1 MSYTPPIRLELPTLF
16 GMKSV
21 NAYLFVE
28 PEPVLID
35 CGEKTAQNIQA
46 IREGLAKEGL
56 EIGDLQKIIITH
68 AHVDHM
74 GAAASLAKESGAKVY
89 LPRYAWPWALDLSAM
104 RESRI
109 KLIKDNLNLYG
120 AGPDTIVQQTFARIF
135 QAFGTAWEAIP
146 EKYLMS
152 YEEGDFLDMGWNK
165 WQVLYTPGHCIN
177 QCCFYQAEAQH
188 LISSDMLLSITP
200 SPVIDPSLEN
210 PNERVKG
217 LLQMLDSYKRLK
229 KLEIQKVFPGHYE
242 AFEHA
247 HDTIRQQEKRIHRR
261 KLECLSH
268 IDNGILNPH
277 EIFTQMYGRNVIGW
291 AMMVGYLDLL
301 EDEGY
306 INIEEKN
313 SKLQI
318 FRNRFKQKSN

>member
-16 GMKSV
+16 GMKTV

-35 CGEKTAQNIQA
+35 CGEKTPQNIQA
-46 IREGLAKEGL
+46 IRESLAKEGL
-56 EIGDLQKIIITH
+56 EITDLQKIIITH

-74 GAAASLAKESGAKVY
+74 GAAASLAKESRAKVY
-89 LPRYAWPWALDLSAM
+89 LPSYAWPWAVDLPNM
-104 RESRI
+104 RENRI
-109 KLIKDNLNLYG
+109 RLIKENLNLYG
-120 AGPDTIVQQTFARIF
+120 AGPETVVQQTFARIF

-146 EKYLMS
+146 EEYLMS
-152 YEEGDFLDMGWNK
+152 YEEGDFLELGGNK
-165 WQVLYTPGHCIN
+165 WEVLYTPGHCIN
-177 QCCFYQAEAQH
+177 QCCFYQQEAQH

-217 LLQMLDSYKRLK
+217 LLQMLDSYKRLN

-242 AFEHA
+242 AFDNA
-247 HDTIRQQEKRIHRR
+247 HETIRQQEKRIHRR
-261 KLECLSH
+261 KLECLSL
-268 IDNGILNPH
+268 IDKGIRDPH
-277 EIFTQMYGRNVIGW
+277 EIFTQMYGKNVIGW

-301 EDEGY
+301 EYEGY
-306 INIEEKN
+306 IELIEKN

-318 FRNRFKQKSN
+318 FRNRFKQESN